1 MLIKN
6 TRFNLVYPRINNL
19 RRKAFEIE
27 DKLQG
32 YFHPLTLIPV
42 PDEAPEEIPR
52 MSTTSKNG
60 HTQLNISL
68 SNAQLVTEYSQDF
81 ENDWEKCLS
90 YIEERI
96 DSLFLVL
103 KEYSRNEYSFSGLTT
118 EIIFDSQEI
127 EDPISILKEKFF
139 NLEVNQSIFELEQ
152 KLTFIVN
159 EVYYLNITFKNLRIY
174 DDIHYQTPGMLKN
187 ESAHYLLCILDI
199 NDRHGFNSKEN
210 YHSNSDNS
218 REVVRITKEMLN
230 GKLKEIIEKGELN
243 L

>member
-27 DKLQG
+27 DKLEG

-60 HTQLNISL
+60 HSQLNISL

-103 KEYSRNEYSFSGLTT
+103 SEYSHNEYLFSGLTT
-118 EIIFDSQEI
+118 EIIFDNKEV
-127 EDPISILKEKFF
+127 ENPISLLKEKFF
-139 NLEVNQSIFELEQ
+139 NLKVNESIYELEQ
-152 KLTFIVN
+152 KLTFIVS
-159 EVYYLNITFKNLRIY
+159 EVYYLNITFKNLRVY
-174 DDIHYQTPGMLKN
+174 DNIHHHTSGMLKN

-199 NDRHGFNSKEN
+199 NDRHGYNSKDN
-210 YHSNSDNS
+210 YQSNSDNS
-218 REVVRITKEMLN
+218 REVLRITKEMLN